1 MLRQLKLLVV
11 GVVSVSFIHLKQ
23 NTSVSLHGV
32 FGCSIPRKDG
42 ITTAANIASNVR
54 RSSGRSMRFIYS
66 RMLPSKQNT
75 LSSLH
80 SCGSI
85 ESKLGVPTAI
95 KIASTG
101 SSISASS
108 NRFIVYLEVA
118 IG

>member
-1 MLRQLKLLVV
+1 M

-32 FGCSIPRKDG
+32 FGCSMPRKDG

-66 RMLPSKQNT
+66 RI
-75 LSSLH
+75 SSTQYLESLVH
-80 SCGSI
+80 SVPGI
-85 ESKLGVPTAI
+85 ELKAGIATAI

-101 SSISASS
+101 SSISGSS
-108 NRFIVYLEVA
+108 KRFIF
-118 IG
+118 